1 MVSQDNRTGPLC
13 RISCIRSTAIA
24 LVIIGALSPLSRA
37 GAQQPPASEFQ
48 PYVLRYAPA
57 AKVENALSGLLPPG
71 SEVVAD
77 QKANR
82 LLVRGSAQAHQIVQK
97 VIDSL
102 DLAPAGATPPV
113 AQPGSQSVL
122 RSYSAGAMDPVTL
135 AADLQARI
143 GNDPNVRIV
152 SDKRTAQV
160 LVVAPTELQQHIA
173 AYIARAES
181 PMTAAPAQ
189 GQMPAPTQAPGP
201 GSQVSL
207 PGSGLKV
214 AIGTSPSLP
223 NRVQEIQLQRVPAA
237 QVENSLVEML
247 GNRLMSANSAAGDVA
262 EYRIKLSGNRSLGLS
277 IDRRTHRVVVEGSGT
292 PLESCI
298 RLVRALDDPVRSAD
312 QSLRMVSLRMA
323 RAGDIQRTVDAIR
336 SGDAAQ
342 GQSSRDNTV
351 TVKPAASAPEQ
362 AAAQA
367 QPAPGRGAV
376 AAPGANAAAVRGAIA
391 KAEES
396 GSLIGSVQIEYLEGL
411 DVMVLRGHRRDVQ
424 QVIDIIEQ
432 IEKLSA
438 QTQPSIELYPMQ
450 HVQCEA
456 MVNMVRQLYDEVF
469 ASRQGNISI
478 TALVK
483 PNALLLIGRPENVNT
498 VLDLVKRL
506 DQPVAPETQFQVFP
520 LRHASATTAQTTVQN
535 FFTQRGG
542 LGPVVYVTSDYRSNS
557 LIVQAS
563 PRDMAE
569 VAAMLNKLDTPTSEA
584 VNELRVFKLEN
595 TLADEVASV
604 LQSAI
609 TGRAVTGARTT
620 TQLGAA
626 LPAAA
631 AQLGQQAAGAE
642 QKSNMLRFITI
653 DAHGQQRL
661 SSGIL
666 TDVRITSDPRANS
679 LLVSAPAESM
689 PLLEALIK
697 QIDKLPAMESQIKVF
712 TIVNGDATTLI
723 DILQTL
729 FLRQGTTTG
738 MAGAFG
744 QAAAMAMRTASASG
758 ESPLVQLRFA
768 ADARTNSIIASGSA
782 GDLSVVEAIL
792 LRLDEGDIRN
802 RKNIVYQLKNS
813 PAQQVA
819 TALNQFLTNQR
830 TLQQQ
835 AGTGLVSPFEQMEHE
850 VVVVPEVVRNAL
862 IISAT
867 PRYFEEIQKIV
878 EDLDARPPMVMI
890 QVLIAQVQLGST
902 DEFGVELGLQDSILF
917 DRSVLGDIE
926 YATQTLYNSLGNPIQ
941 TNQTIVSATN
951 TPGYNFNTATGL
963 GNSGSSSSLAGSRQV
978 GTQGLTSLGVGRV
991 NSQLGYGGLVLSAS
1005 SESVSA
1011 LLRALKQCTR
1021 MEVLSR
1027 PQVMTMDNQPA
1038 FIQVG
1043 QRVPRI
1049 SGVQVQTTGQVNNI
1063 TMDNVGLI
1071 MAVTPRISPDG
1082 LVVMEID
1089 AENSKVGPESE
1100 GIPVSINVN
1109 GDVIRSPRIDTTVA
1123 QTTVSATS
1131 GQTVVLG
1138 GLITKS
1144 KSAVHRRVPLLSE
1157 IPVIGNLFR
1166 YDSEIDDKNELLI
1179 IMTPHIVKN
1188 ERDLD
1193 RIKQME
1199 SARIDWCL
1207 ADVVK
1212 IHGDAGLR
1220 GRKDDWSSDEVPVVY
1235 PDVDAAATSKSIA
1248 PGAATPELMPSPAV
1262 APGQPTQPA
1271 QRAPQAAPAQKPNE
1285 PGVLK
1290 PMGQEPL
1297 PQNAPQQL
1305 PGNPS

>member
-1 MVSQDNRTGPLC
+1 M
-13 RISCIRSTAIA
+13 
-24 LVIIGALSPLSRA
+24 
-37 GAQQPPASEFQ
+37 
-48 PYVLRYAPA
+48 LRHAPA
-57 AKVENALSGLLPPG
+57 AKVESALGGLLPPG

-82 LLVRGSAQAHQIVQK
+82 LLVRGPAQAHQIVQK

-102 DLAPAGATPPV
+102 DIAPVAMTAPAVTTAPGATLPG

-122 RSYSAGAMDPVTL
+122 RSYSAGAMDPARL
-135 AADLQARI
+135 AAELQARI

-152 SDKRTAQV
+152 SDKRTSQV
-160 LVVAPTELQQHIA
+160 LVVAPAELQQHIA

-181 PMTAAPAQ
+181 AMGAAPAQ
-189 GQMPAPTQAPGP
+189 AGAQTASPGP

-223 NRVQEIQLQRVPAA
+223 NRVQEIQLQHVPAA

-247 GNRLMSANSAAGDVA
+247 GNRLMPAGNAAGDVA

-292 PLESCI
+292 PLDSCI
-298 RLVRALDDPVRSAD
+298 RLVRALDDPARSAD

-456 MVNMVRQLYDEVF
+456 MVTMVRQLYDEVF

-520 LRHASATTAQTTVQN
+520 LRHASATTAQTTVQS
-535 FFTQRGG
+535 FFAQRGG

-604 LQSAI
+604 LQSAV
-609 TGRAVTGARTT
+609 TGRAVAGARTT
-620 TQLGAA
+620 AQLGAA
-626 LPAAA
+626 ALPGVTP
-631 AQLGQQAAGAE
+631 QLGQQAAGAE
-642 QKSNMLRFITI
+642 QKSNMLRFVTI

-666 TDVRITSDPRANS
+666 TDVHITSDPRANS

-744 QAAAMAMRTASASG
+744 QAAAMAIRTASAAG

-917 DRSVLGDIE
+917 DRSVLGDIQ
-926 YATQTLYNSLGNPIQ
+926 YATQTIYNSLGNPVQ

-951 TPGYNFNTATGL
+951 TPGYNFNTASGL
-963 GNSGSSSSLAGSRQV
+963 GNSGSTSSLAGARQV
-978 GTQGLTSLGVGRV
+978 GGQGLTNLGVGRV

-1144 KSAVHRRVPLLSE
+1144 KSAVHRRVPLLSD
-1157 IPVIGNLFR
+1157 IPVLGNLFR

-1199 SARIDWCL
+1199 AARIDWCL
-1207 ADVVK
+1207 TDVVK

-1220 GRKDDWSSDEVPVVY
+1220 GRKDNWSSDEVPVVY
-1235 PDVDAAATSKSIA
+1235 PDVDAAATGKSIV
-1248 PGAATPELMPSPAV
+1248 PSAATPELIPSSAT
-1262 APGQPTQPA
+1262 APGQPIQPA
-1271 QRAPQAAPAQKPNE
+1271 QPAKAPATPTTSPAAPTQKRNE

-1290 PMGQEPL
+1290 PTGQEPL
-1297 PQNAPQQL
+1297 PRNVPQQL